1 MATAVRNGLI
11 LVFGSVFSA
20 MVHSA
25 EGPERGEYLRS
36 FGVEEAD
43 FSVAASRVIPKRAS
57 VAGASSPAS
66 ADLVSGLPTPEL
78 EVDNEVRT
86 ARERSLRELDLI
98 QSTEAVR
105 LVEQGQYD
113 EAEANLSIY
122 LADNAGAHQTR
133 KTLATVLMA
142 RGERVRARDL
152 LETGLDLA
160 PNFSPF
166 KKLYA
171 RLLIG
176 QEAERAV
183 ALLEQ
188 VPPDIGLDAEYH
200 EIYAVALQMTEQFE
214 AASLVYE
221 VLLQLDDRNANWW
234 MGLAMSRDAVGDFE
248 EAESAYAMASH
259 FGARHLL
266 LNRYGEARLSAL
278 RGSP

>member
-11 LVFGSVFSA
+11 LALGSVFSA

-57 VAGASSPAS
+57 VAGANSPAS

-78 EVDNEVRT
+78 EEDNEVRT

-142 RGERVRARDL
+142 RGERVRARNL
-152 LETGLDLA
+152 LEAGLELA

-171 RLLIG
+171 RLLIE

>member
-1 MATAVRNGLI
+1 MGTLLRNSVIFLLGLT
-11 LVFGSVFSA
+11 LSA
-20 MVHSA
+20 QAQSA
-25 EGPERGEYLRS
+25 EGPERGEYLKS
-36 FGVEEAD
+36 FGVEDAD
-43 FSVAASRVIPKRAS
+43 IAAAPPRAIPERASVVAASSPVS
-57 VAGASSPAS
+57 VSQAA
-66 ADLVSGLPTPEL
+66 GLPTPEL
-78 EVDNEVRT
+78 EEDNEVRT

-113 EAEANLSIY
+113 EAEANLNIY

-142 RGERVRARDL
+142 RGERARARNL

-176 QEAERAV
+176 EEAERAV

-188 VPPDIGLDAEYH
+188 VPPDISLDAEYH
-200 EIYAVALQMTEQFE
+200 EIYAVALQMSEQFE

-259 FGARHLL
+259 FGPRHLL

>member
-1 MATAVRNGLI
+1 MDRLLWKSLI
-11 LVFGSVFSA
+11 VIMGCALTTFT
-20 MVHSA
+20 HSA
-25 EGPERGEYLRS
+25 EGPKRGEYLRS
-36 FGVEEAD
+36 FGVDQA
-43 FSVAASRVIPKRAS
+43 SITVPPSRVNPIPSSALESR
-57 VAGASSPAS
+57 SSPS
-66 ADLVSGLPTPEL
+66 PDLVEGLAIPEL
-78 EVDNEVRT
+78 EEDNEVRT

-105 LVEQGQYD
+105 LVEQGQY
-113 EAEANLSIY
+113 ALAKANLGVY
-122 LADNAGAHQTR
+122 LTENPGAHQTR

-142 RGERVRARDL
+142 SGEQMRARGI
-152 LETGLDLA
+152 LETGLELA

-171 RLLIG
+171 RLLIEE
-176 QEAERAV
+176 EAERAV

-188 VPPDIGLDAEYH
+188 VPPDITLDAEYH
-200 EIYAVALQMTEQFE
+200 EIYAVALQMTDQFE

-248 EAESAYAMASH
+248 EAESAYAMASY

>member
-1 MATAVRNGLI
+1 MVLFWHWGVPFQRWSTALK
-11 LVFGSVFSA
+11 
-20 MVHSA
+20 
-25 EGPERGEYLRS
+25 GPERAEYLKS

-43 FSVAASRVIPKRAS
+43 VAAAAPRAMPNRAQEA
-57 VAGASSPAS
+57 VAGLPVIAAQ
-66 ADLVSGLPTPEL
+66 AGGLPTPEL
-78 EVDNEVRT
+78 EEDNEVRT

-113 EAEANLSIY
+113 AAEANLSIY

-142 RGERVRARDL
+142 RGELVRARDL

-176 QEAERAV
+176 EEAERAV

-188 VPPDIGLDAEYH
+188 VPPDISLDAEYH

-259 FGARHLL
+259 FGARHF
-266 LNRYGEARLSAL
+266 A
-278 RGSP
+278 

>member
-1 MATAVRNGLI
+1 MVTVVRNGFI
-11 LVFGSVFSA
+11 LALSCAFAA

-25 EGPERGEYLRS
+25 EGPERAEYLKS
-36 FGVEEAD
+36 FGVEETD
-43 FSVAASRVIPKRAS
+43 VAAAAPRAMPNRAS
-57 VAGASSPAS
+57 EAA
-66 ADLVSGLPTPEL
+66 ADLPVIAAQAGGLPTPEL
-78 EVDNEVRT
+78 EEDNEVRT

-113 EAEANLSIY
+113 AAEANLSIY

-142 RGERVRARDL
+142 RGELVRARDL

-176 QEAERAV
+176 EEAERAV

-188 VPPDIGLDAEYH
+188 VPPDISLDAEYH

-221 VLLQLDDRNANWW
+221 VLLQLDDRNAKWW

-259 FGARHLL
+259 FGARQLL

>member
-1 MATAVRNGLI
+1 MVTAVRNGFI
-11 LVFGSVFSA
+11 LALGCAFPA

-25 EGPERGEYLRS
+25 EGPERGEYLKS
-36 FGVEEAD
+36 FGVEDVDIAPAAPRAISERA
-43 FSVAASRVIPKRAS
+43 FAVAASSPVMVS
-57 VAGASSPAS
+57 QAG
-66 ADLVSGLPTPEL
+66 GLPTPEL
-78 EVDNEVRT
+78 EEDNEVRT

-113 EAEANLSIY
+113 AAEANLSIY

-142 RGERVRARDL
+142 RGERARARSI

-176 QEAERAV
+176 EEAERAV

-188 VPPDIGLDAEYH
+188 VPPDIGLDTEYH

-221 VLLQLDDRNANWW
+221 ALLQSDDRNANWW

-259 FGARHLL
+259 FGPRHLL